1 MGVEFWNRIRGA
13 VIMRRPPA
21 RESGQEVKRSTDR
34 ILTTHAG
41 SLPRPLGLRDAIR
54 SLLDDQPYDEAELA
68 GLVRSAVSE
77 AVRQQADAGVDI
89 ISDGEQGKTGFLLY
103 GNQRLAGFELVP
115 VQPGENRR
123 ARRRDE
129 QAFPEFYQEYYQTE
143 GDRGPGRQPLCT
155 GPISY
160 TGHQLVQQDIE
171 NFSSALE
178 VVSTEEGFLP
188 AIAPGTFGRGQNRY
202 YPDEEAFLYAI
213 ADAMKEE
220 YKAIVDAGFLLQI
233 DDPGLPDTWDMQIPA
248 LSVAE
253 YRKLAAVRI
262 EALNHALQ
270 GIPEESV
277 RYHIC
282 WGSWHGPH
290 STDIP
295 LKDIV
300 DLVLKVK
307 AGAYSIEAANPRH
320 EHEWKLWE
328 DVKLPEGKVLVPGVI
343 SHSTNHIEHPELVAQ
358 RIVNFA
364 GLVGPEN
371 VIAGTDCGFS
381 QRALNP
387 RLHPSIVW
395 AKLQALSE
403 GARIASKQLF
413 G

>member
-1 MGVEFWNRIRGA
+1 MDTGIYESSTTSNRGIG
-13 VIMRRPPA
+13 M
-21 RESGQEVKRSTDR
+21 KRSTDR

-41 SLPRPLGLRDAIR
+41 SLPRPSGLRDVIK
-54 SLLDDQPYDEAELA
+54 SYLDGEPYDESEMTSQ
-68 GLVRSAVSE
+68 VRSAVSE
-77 AVRQQADAGVDI
+77 VVRQQADAGVDI
-89 ISDGEQGKTGFLLY
+89 VSDGEQSKTGFLLY
-103 GNQRLAGFELVP
+103 GNDRLAGFELVQI
-115 VQPGENRR
+115 QPDERRR
-123 ARRRDE
+123 APRRDE
-129 QAFPEFYQEYYQTE
+129 EAFPEFYAAYYQTE
-143 GDRGPGRQPLCT
+143 GDSGPKRQPLCT

-160 TGHQLVQQDIE
+160 TGHALIQQDIQ
-171 NFSSALE
+171 NFKSALNG
-178 VVSTEEGFLP
+178 VATEEAFLP
-188 AIAPGTFGRGQNRY
+188 AISPGTFGRGQNRY
-202 YPDEEAFLYAI
+202 YQDEEAFLYAI
-213 ADAMKEE
+213 ADAIKEE

-233 DDPGLPDTWDMQIPA
+233 DDPGLPDTWDMQVPA

-253 YRKLAAVRI
+253 YRKSAAI
-262 EALNHALQ
+262 KINALNHALA
-270 GIPEESV
+270 GIPEEKI

-300 DLVLKVK
+300 DLVLRVN
-307 AGAYSIEAANPRH
+307 AGGYSIEAANPRH

-328 DVKLPEGKVLVPGVI
+328 DVKLPDGKVLVPGVI

-358 RIVNFA
+358 RITNFA

-371 VIAGTDCGFS
+371 VVAGTDCGFS

-403 GARIASKQLF
+403 GARIASNQLF

>member
-1 MGVEFWNRIRGA
+1 M
-13 VIMRRPPA
+13 
-21 RESGQEVKRSTDR
+21 KRSTDR

-41 SLPRPLGLRDAIR
+41 SLPRPPALRDGIR
-54 SLLDDQPYDEAELA
+54 TLLEGQPFDEAALA
-68 GLVRSAVSE
+68 GEVKSAVAE
-77 AVRQQADAGVDI
+77 VVRLQADAGVDI
-89 ISDGEQGKTGFLLY
+89 VSDGEQGKTGFLLY
-103 GNQRLAGFELVP
+103 GNQRLAGFEM
-115 VQPGENRR
+115 VQIQEGESRR
-123 ARRRDE
+123 APRRDE
-129 QAFPEFYQEYYQTE
+129 QAFPEFYQEYYGTE
-143 GDRGPGRQPLCT
+143 GDSGPRRQPLCT
-155 GPISY
+155 GPITY
-160 TGHQLVQQDIE
+160 TGQHLVQQDIL
-171 NFSSALE
+171 NFRAALAG
-178 VVSTEEGFLP
+178 VTTEEPFLP
-188 AIAPGTFGRGQNRY
+188 AIAPGTFGRGQNKY

-220 YKAIVDAGFLLQI
+220 YQAIVDAGFLLQI
-233 DDPGLPDTWDMQIPA
+233 DDPGLPDTWDMQVPA
-248 LSVAE
+248 LSVEE
-253 YRKLAAVRI
+253 YRKIAEIRI
-262 EALNHALQ
+262 DALNHALE

-300 DLVLKVK
+300 DLVLKVN

-320 EHEWKLWE
+320 EHEWKLWQ

-358 RIVNFA
+358 RISNFA
-364 GLVGPEN
+364 GLVGREN

-395 AKLQALSE
+395 AKLQALSD
-403 GARIASKQLF
+403 GARIASKELF

>member
-1 MGVEFWNRIRGA
+1 M
-13 VIMRRPPA
+13 
-21 RESGQEVKRSTDR
+21 KRSTDR
-34 ILTTHAG
+34 FLTTHAG
-41 SLPRPLGLRDAIR
+41 SLPRPAALQDRIR
-54 SLLDDQPYDEAELA
+54 TLLSGQQFDEAALA
-68 GLVRSAVSE
+68 SDVKSAVSSV
-77 AVRQQADAGVDI
+77 VRQQADAGVDI

-103 GNQRLAGFELVP
+103 GNQRLAGFELVEI
-115 VQPGENRR
+115 QPGESQR
-123 ARRRDE
+123 APRRDE
-129 QAFPEFYQEYYQTE
+129 AAFPEFYQEYYGTE
-143 GDRGPGRQPLCT
+143 GDRGPRRQPVCT
-155 GPISY
+155 GPITY
-160 TGHQLVQQDIE
+160 TGQQLVQQDIQ
-171 NFSSALE
+171 NFRSALDG
-178 VVSTEEGFLP
+178 VATEEPFLP
-188 AIAPGTFGRGQNRY
+188 AIAPGSY

-233 DDPGLPDTWDMQIPA
+233 DDPGLPDTWDMQVPA
-248 LSVAE
+248 LSVE
-253 YRKLAAVRI
+253 DYRRLAAVRI
-262 EALNHALQ
+262 EALNHALE
-270 GIPEESV
+270 GIPEEIV

-295 LKDIV
+295 LKEIV
-300 DLVLKVK
+300 DLVLRVN

-320 EHEWKLWE
+320 EHEWTLWE

-358 RIVNFA
+358 RIVKFA
-364 GLVGPEN
+364 GLVGREN

-395 AKLQALSE
+395 AKLHALSD
-403 GARIASKQLF
+403 GAQIASKQLF